1 MSRSARAVVSRTFV
15 SAVSPS
21 FAGGGTATS
30 SSSFPRPRCLLLLLL
45 LLLPPPSRPFP
56 QSSPVPG
63 KWRIFAPSSLSKVF
77 PLFDDDDVTMMT
89 VGFSRCSKT
98 PSSSKTSS
106 SSSSKSSSSRT
117 SRRERERVLLL
128 LLLLRGRGGVCVSSA
143 RAFKCVT

>member
-45 LLLPPPSRPFP
+45 LLLLPPPSRPFP

-63 KWRIFAPSSLSKVF
+63 KWRIFAPSLSKVF

-128 LLLLRGRGGVCVSSA
+128 LLLRGRGGVCVSSA